1 MTAAK
6 TDAEPKF
13 VLTLDRVL
21 DAPVA
26 NVWRC
31 WSEPKLFEQW
41 FCPKPWYV
49 TDAVLDLRV
58 GGEFSSVMHGPDGET
73 FPQAGVF
80 LEVVPMKKLMS
91 TDAFRP
97 GWAPADQAFMVA
109 ETTMSDAGGGK
120 TKYVSRA
127 MHWSEDALKQH
138 EAMGFHDG
146 WGAAA
151 TQLEALAKSL

>member
-1 MTAAK
+1 MTDTI
-6 TDAEPKF
+6 TDAQPKH

-21 DAPVA
+21 DAPLA
-26 NVWRC
+26 KVWRC

-49 TDAVLDLRV
+49 TDAVLDLRP
-58 GGEFSSVMHGPDGET
+58 GGEFSSVMHGPEGEV

-80 LEVVPMKKLMS
+80 LEVVPMKKLLS

-97 GWAPADQAFMVA
+97 GWVPADQAFMVA
-109 ETTMSDAGGGK
+109 ETTMADAGGGK
-120 TKYVSRA
+120 TTYVSRA
-127 MHWSEDALKQH
+127 MHWSEEALKQH

-146 WGAAA
+146 WGMAA